1 MPETGID
8 QINDEATPAQTDVL
22 SSHLLGGKKKHDED
36 KNVETEEIQHLDK
49 GADYLTT
56 MLLQQGVKETKTKSK
71 KTPPKL
77 DELKKLFVQKLVD
90 SGYVKI
96 GDKVLV
102 VRRGDVIPK
111 IESSLGSA
119 IKSDLENRFHAD
131 GTQFIGELPPSR
143 AIKIPSQCPACR
155 TELIVEGAFLTISI
169 PFFLASSIAASTRS
183 KPTT

>member
-1 MPETGID
+1 MSETGID
-8 QINDEATPAQTDVL
+8 QINEEATPAQTDVL

-77 DELKKLFVQKLVD
+77 DELKKMFVQELID

-96 GDKVLV
+96 GDKGRTILTDIGKEFLDNQTKNAAMKVELAKLKNLEY
-102 VRRGDVIPK
+102 RK
-111 IESSLGSA
+111 SLERQA
-119 IKSDLENRFHAD
+119 KRNQKKR
-131 GTQFIGELPPSR
+131 
-143 AIKIPSQCPACR
+143 K
-155 TELIVEGAFLTISI
+155 
-169 PFFLASSIAASTRS
+169 
-183 KPTT
+183 KK

>member
-1 MPETGID
+1 LPETGID
-8 QINDEATPAQTDVL
+8 QINEETTPGQTDVL

-77 DELKKLFVQKLVD
+77 DELKKIFVQRLID

-96 GDKVLV
+96 GEKGRTILTDIGKEFL
-102 VRRGDVIPK
+102 DNQTK
-111 IESSLGSA
+111 NAA
-119 IKSDLENRFHAD
+119 IKVELAKLKNLEYRKSLERQAKRNQKKR
-131 GTQFIGELPPSR
+131 
-143 AIKIPSQCPACR
+143 K
-155 TELIVEGAFLTISI
+155 
-169 PFFLASSIAASTRS
+169 
-183 KPTT
+183 KK

>member
-8 QINDEATPAQTDVL
+8 QINEETAPGQTDVL

-36 KNVETEEIQHLDK
+36 KNVETEEIHHLDK

-77 DELKKLFVQKLVD
+77 DELKKLFVQELID

-96 GDKVLV
+96 GDKGRTILTDI
-102 VRRGDVIPK
+102 GKKFLDTQTK
-111 IESSLGSA
+111 NAA
-119 IKSDLENRFHAD
+119 IKVELAKLKNLEYRKSLERQAKRNQKKR
-131 GTQFIGELPPSR
+131 
-143 AIKIPSQCPACR
+143 K
-155 TELIVEGAFLTISI
+155 
-169 PFFLASSIAASTRS
+169 
-183 KPTT
+183 KK